1 MKHGDLFPIGAVAK
15 LYHISVGTLRLYE
28 PSDMEPP
35 IQRLVKG
42 RNRDMVFLG
51 KVGIGIGIREERLK
65 AGEFSQYATEIS
77 IPIRRRESLIK

>member
-1 MKHGDLFPIGAVAK
+1 
-15 LYHISVGTLRLYE
+15 
-28 PSDMEPP
+28 MELP

-51 KVGIGIGIREERLK
+51 KVGIGISEAWLK
-65 AGEFSQYATEIS
+65 AGEFSQYDTEIS

>member
-28 PSDMEPP
+28 PSDMELS

-42 RNRDMVFLG
+42 RNRDMVFLS
-51 KVGIGIGIREERLK
+51 KVGISEERLK
-65 AGEFSQYATEIS
+65 AGEFSQYVTEIS

>member
-1 MKHGDLFPIGAVAK
+1 
-15 LYHISVGTLRLYE
+15 
-28 PSDMEPP
+28 MELP

-51 KVGIGIGIREERLK
+51 KVDIGIGEERLK
-65 AGEFSQYATEIS
+65 AGEFSQYVTEIS

>member
-28 PSDMEPP
+28 PSDMELP

-51 KVGIGIGIREERLK
+51 KVGIGISEAWLK
-65 AGEFSQYATEIS
+65 AGEFSQYVMEIS

>member
-15 LYHISVGTLRLYE
+15 LYHISAGTLRLCE
-28 PSDMEPP
+28 PSDMELP

-51 KVGIGIGIREERLK
+51 KVGIGISEERLK
-65 AGEFSQYATEIS
+65 AGEFSQYVTEIS
-77 IPIRRRESLIK
+77 IPIRRRESLTK

>member
-15 LYHISVGTLRLYE
+15 LYHISAGTLRLCE
-28 PSDMEPP
+28 PSDMELP

-51 KVGIGIGIREERLK
+51 KVGIGISEEWLK
-65 AGEFSQYATEIS
+65 AGEFSQYVTEIS